1 MTRSIKDSFR
11 SRRASTYFYTLIDD
25 AVARVIRSEGGFIWA
40 CKNYDG
46 DVMSDMVST
55 AFGSLAMMTSRA
67 GVPGRQLRVRG
78 RPRHRHAPLLP
89 AT

>member
-1 MTRSIKDSFR
+1 MKNS
-11 SRRASTYFYTLIDD
+11 ALTYFYTLIDD

-55 AFGSLAMMTSRA
+55 AFGSLAMMTS
-67 GVPGRQLRVRG
+67 VLVFSGRHNRIRSSA
-78 RPRHRHAPLLP
+78 RNSHKALLP
-89 AT
+89 SP